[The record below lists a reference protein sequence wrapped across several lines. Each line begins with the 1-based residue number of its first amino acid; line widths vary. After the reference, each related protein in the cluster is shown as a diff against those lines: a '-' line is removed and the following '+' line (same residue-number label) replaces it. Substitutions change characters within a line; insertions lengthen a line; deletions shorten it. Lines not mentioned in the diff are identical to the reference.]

1 MNKSL
6 ARRLR
11 KYSTMYLFLI
21 PAVLVTLVF
30 SYVPMAGTV
39 MAFQKYDIFKG
50 IAGSPFVGLTNF
62 REFLSDA
69 NFYRALWNTLRLN
82 GLHLLIAFPLPIAF
96 AIAIFAVRDG
106 VFKRVTQTI
115 SYLPHFVSW
124 IVVAGIVYKLL
135 DKDSGIINVI
145 LGWLGQKPI
154 AFMRDPNH
162 FTGAL
167 LASAIWKELG
177 WNTIIFLAALASI
190 ETEQYEAAVID
201 GANSFDKLRF
211 ITLPGL
217 APTISLMLIFNVG
230 SIAAGNGPTSF
241 DAIYNMRNALVARMA
256 DTLDYYVFAKG
267 IISTQYGLSTAVG
280 IAQGLVSLGLVMSA
294 NVVSKRIRGYGAF

>member
-1 MNKSL
+1 
-6 ARRLR
+6 
-11 KYSTMYLFLI
+11 MYLFLI

-30 SYVPMAGTV
+30 NYVPMAGAV

-50 IAGSPFVGLTNF
+50 ISGSPYVGLANF

-82 GLHLLIAFPLPIAF
+82 LLHLLIGFPLPIAF

-124 IVVAGIVYKLL
+124 IVVAGIVYKML
-135 DKDSGIINVI
+135 DKDSGFINTL
-145 LGWLGQKPI
+145 LGWFGQKPI

-162 FTGAL
+162 FTGVL
-167 LASAIWKELG
+167 LAASVWKELG

-190 ETEQYEAAVID
+190 EAEQYEAAMID
-201 GANSFDKLRF
+201 GATSFDKLRF

-217 APTISLMLIFNVG
+217 APVIGLMLIFTVG
-230 SIAAGNGPTSF
+230 SIAAGNGATSF
-241 DAIYNMRNALVARMA
+241 DAIYNLRNALVSRMS
-256 DTLDYYVFAKG
+256 DTLDYYIFAKG
-267 IISTQYGLSTAVG
+267 IISTQYGLSTAVS

-294 NVVSKRIRGYGAF
+294 NVLSKRIRGYGAF